1 MAAKDAEAAQK
12 AQDILDEWKA
22 GDPLPRTPL
31 PRWPVRY
38 SQDPG
43 PSTAPAANAPSRS
56 IRARW

>member
-1 MAAKDAEAAQK
+1 MWPAKDAEAAQK

-22 GDPLPRTPL
+22 GDATEDSFAALANE
-31 PRWPVRY
+31 Y

-43 PSTAPAANAPSRS
+43 SNTTGGLNEPRS